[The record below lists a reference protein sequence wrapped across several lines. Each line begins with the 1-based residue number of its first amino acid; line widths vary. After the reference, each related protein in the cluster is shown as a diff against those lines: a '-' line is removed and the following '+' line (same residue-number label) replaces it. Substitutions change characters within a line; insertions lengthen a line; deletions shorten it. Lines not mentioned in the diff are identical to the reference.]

1 MMTMKIGINGL
12 GRIGRNI
19 LRLSLTEEDVEV
31 VLVNDITDVDMLAH
45 LLKYDS
51 VHGKLPLDVHVEE
64 DHLIIDGRTVHVS
77 TAEDPS
83 DIPWGEHDV
92 DLVIEST
99 GRFNTRE
106 DAEKHVAGGAKRVI
120 LSAPGGDVDA
130 IVMGVNEE
138 IYDPDVHTIISN
150 ASCTTNCIAPLAK
163 VLDESFGIERG
174 LMTTIHSYT
183 NDQRLL
189 DQPHKDYR
197 RARAAAENM
206 IPTSTG
212 AAKMVGKIIPTL
224 DGKLNGMAV
233 RVPTPDG
240 SLVDFVADVRQ
251 KVTAEEV
258 NAVFKE
264 QASGPLASI
273 IDYTDAPIVSRDI
286 IGNTHSTIVDGLS
299 TMVIDETMVK
309 VIAWYDNEIGYSA
322 RCLDLARYMK
332 KIGI

>member
-1 MMTMKIGINGL
+1 MKIGVNGL

-19 LRLSLTEEDVEV
+19 LRLSLLTDDLEIA
-31 VLVNDITDVDMLAH
+31 LVNDVTDVHMLAH
-45 LLKYDS
+45 LLTYDS
-51 VHGKLPLDVHVEE
+51 VHGKLPFDVQVKD
-64 DHLIIDGRTVHVS
+64 DHLVVDGRTIYVS
-77 TAEDPS
+77 TSKDPS
-83 DIPWGEHDV
+83 DIPWGEHGV
-92 DLVIEST
+92 ELVIEST
-99 GRFNTRE
+99 GRFNTKQ
-106 DAEKHVAGGAKRVI
+106 DAEKHLQQGAKRVI
-120 LSAPGGDVDA
+120 LSAPGEDVDA
-130 IVMGVNEE
+130 IVMGVNET
-138 IYDPDVHTIISN
+138 IYDPSVHSIISN

-163 VLDESFGIERG
+163 VLDESFGIQRG

-189 DQPHKDYR
+189 DQPHRDYR

-212 AAKMVGKIIPTL
+212 AAKMVGKIIPSL

-240 SLVDFVADVRQ
+240 SLVDLVAEVRQEVTVADVNRAFRNQ
-251 KVTAEEV
+251 AE
-258 NAVFKE
+258 
-264 QASGPLASI
+264 GPLASI
-273 IDYTDAPIVSRDI
+273 IEFTDAPIVSRDI
-286 IGNTHSTIVDGLS
+286 VGNTHSSIVDGLS
-299 TMVIDETMVK
+299 TMVIDGTMIK